1 MGNVAEKLPYNGQ
14 ALQRCNVTAA
24 VRAEVRMVLRRKGIN
39 AEQFQFIL
47 NSIMKQAEALYED
60 WPLAA

>member
-1 MGNVAEKLPYNGQ
+1 MGNVAENLPYNGQ
-14 ALQRCNVTAA
+14 VLQRCNVIAA